1 MSDLFGRIRV
11 EQLGSGILGPPPPRG
26 EEGNEKRDLFGR
38 KEIII
43 PKEMQISCKS
53 FESTVRENRVIF
65 VLSSRGK
72 KRKGKEKKKNG
83 AIFRLYYGADT
94 IVFSPPLLDGG
105 FKNIHK

>member
-53 FESTVRENRVIF
+53 FEPTVRENRVIF

-72 KRKGKEKKKNG
+72 KRKGKEKKKKMEQYS
-83 AIFRLYYGADT
+83 ASTTEQIQSFFLPH
-94 IVFSPPLLDGG
+94 F
-105 FKNIHK
+105 

>member
-53 FESTVRENRVIF
+53 FEPTVRENRVIF

-72 KRKGKEKKKNG
+72 KRKGKEKKKKWSN
-83 AIFRLYYGADT
+83 I
-94 IVFSPPLLDGG
+94 PPLLRSRYNRFFSPTFRRGVQ
-105 FKNIHK
+105 KYT